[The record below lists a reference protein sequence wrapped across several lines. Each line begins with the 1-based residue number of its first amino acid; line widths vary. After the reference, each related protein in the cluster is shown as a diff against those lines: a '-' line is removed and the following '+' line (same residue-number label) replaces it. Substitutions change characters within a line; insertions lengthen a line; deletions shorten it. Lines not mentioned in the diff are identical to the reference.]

1 MKTSKKVL
9 IIVLVFTVFLIFIL
23 ILAAYGSWIAY
34 AVFHGAIALF
44 HGIDS
49 LFEFIF
55 YDGFFQLFGPVGS
68 GLVIGLVVVLVV
80 LIVRKFLAGKRAGGN
95 DV

>member
-23 ILAAYGSWIAY
+23 ILAAYGSWIVNA
-34 AVFHGAIALF
+34 AVHGATALF
-44 HGIDS
+44 QGIAS

-55 YDGFFQLFGPVGS
+55 YPDGFFELFGPVGS
-68 GLVIGLVVVLVV
+68 CLVIGLVVVLIV
-80 LIVRKFLAGKRAGGN
+80 LIVRKLLVIK
-95 DV
+95 V